1 VSPAARRPAAPVRR
15 PAARPATPPPPADEP
30 AARFPRDP
38 AEGPPRTVALPPTG
52 PAAPQA
58 SAAPP
63 VRERPDAAH
72 DAAADELR
80 RPPAREGRSARVDE
94 AERPARAASDPAA
107 RRRTAWRVVAAGAA
121 VALLLAGAA
130 YALLISSLTALTG
143 VQVSG
148 ADRTGPAA
156 VEQAASDQL
165 GLPLLRVD
173 DAAVVQRVEQL
184 PWVASARA
192 ERRFPHGLAVL
203 VTEKVPVAAV
213 PAEGGAPGVVLLDH
227 DGGTITTA
235 DAAPEGVPLVQVD
248 VAASGA
254 AAVRAASAVA
264 LALPQDLRAQVA
276 SVTAAGPD
284 DVRLALRS
292 GQEVRWGA
300 PGDDDLKA
308 RVVALLLPR
317 EGVTRVDV
325 SAPLAP
331 ATA

>member
-15 PAARPATPPPPADEP
+15 PAARPAAPPAADEP
-30 AARFPRDP
+30 AARSPREP
-38 AEGPPRTVALPPTG
+38 AEAPPRTVALPPTG

-63 VRERPDAAH
+63 VRERPEDV
-72 DAAADELR
+72 AADELR
-80 RPPAREGRSARVDE
+80 RPPAREGRSARADG
-94 AERPARAASDPAA
+94 AERPAGPVADPAA
-107 RRRTAWRVVAAGAA
+107 RRRRVWLAVAVGAA
-121 VALLLAGAA
+121 VVLLLAGAA